1 MIRQHQF
8 DKVEMVQ
15 IVEPSTSMEA
25 LEGLTANAEKV
36 LQLLELP
43 YRTLA
48 LCTGDMGFSAVK
60 TYDLEVWIPSQDKYR
75 EISSC
80 SNCGDFQARRM
91 QARFRNPE
99 TGKPELVHPERFR
112 PGGRSYPGGRAGKLP
127 AGRRFDPRAGRTETV
142 HGWP

>member
-43 YRTLA
+43 YRTWRCA
-48 LCTGDMGFSAVK
+48 PATWASA
-60 TYDLEVWIPSQDKYR
+60 P
-75 EISSC
+75 
-80 SNCGDFQARRM
+80 
-91 QARFRNPE
+91 
-99 TGKPELVHPERFR
+99 
-112 PGGRSYPGGRAGKLP
+112 
-127 AGRRFDPRAGRTETV
+127 
-142 HGWP
+142 